1 MALGYLR
8 HGQVAEVVSHYEF
21 EFAGAR
27 PDDALKHPG
36 GLVLLITDAGR
47 WAGWLCGRK
56 MSPTAAN

>member
-36 GLVLLITDAGR
+36 GLVLLITDADE
-47 WAGWLCGRK
+47 
-56 MSPTAAN
+56 